1 MKSTEQSGRD
11 AGQTTSDWFI
21 RTGASQVPSPP
32 SRLALRPPPRSGF
45 VQGVL
50 CHVPRHR
57 AGLAPSPPTLTP
69 LMLLTL
75 RRSQRVGDREQRLTV
90 APPSRA
96 PSP

>member
-45 VQGVL
+45 VQWAFYVTYDPKQSPDGAGRLDRSRLSRRCPEGRVL
-50 CHVPRHR
+50 HGPLLQQVGI
-57 AGLAPSPPTLTP
+57 GL
-69 LMLLTL
+69 L
-75 RRSQRVGDREQRLTV
+75 RNARY
-90 APPSRA
+90 
-96 PSP
+96 